1 MSFSLRNVYLGN
13 ISKLHNQTSVGRC
26 FKTLK
31 FVITIITWWV
41 GVTKKW
47 NCPLLFVT
55 NLWCS
60 HFFLQKGNFSTSQT
74 RKKICFFLEQMLVFF
89 EQLWN
94 KKKFYCLAQQDC
106 CLDKK
111 KKNFWLCL
119 FVFCFLHFGYLEEK
133 TTLKKTKK
141 NALVFF

>member
-1 MSFSLRNVYLGN
+1 MGWCS
-13 ISKLHNQTSVGRC
+13 
-26 FKTLK
+26 KTLK

-41 GVTKKW
+41 GVIKKW

-60 HFFLQKGNFSTSQT
+60 HFFLQKVNFSTSQT
-74 RKKICFFLEQMLVFF
+74 RKKSCLVFTTNACFFWTIVKQKKCFIVLH
-89 EQLWN
+89 N
-94 KKKFYCLAQQDC
+94 KIVVLTRR
-106 CLDKK
+106 

-141 NALVFF
+141 TRLFSSKGKCSLFCFWQ